1 MHGRS
6 IAHLAGLGWATS
18 MLAALLALG
27 FGGTVFGAS
36 QRADPEVAAAWQ
48 ELQLRLGRDL
58 QVDGDP
64 RQQLVTA
71 MLLSMPQADN
81 ASANKK
87 AATAARLPEAQA
99 IFARVRAG
107 SDDPWVLWVAGTD
120 CRVGALLCD
129 RDAAIDSLLRI
140 EPENAAV

>member
-48 ELQLRLGRDL
+48 ELQLRLGLEKIREVVVEIKDQQNSKECGEAEKKRL
-58 QVDGDP
+58 QEI
-64 RQQLVTA
+64 
-71 MLLSMPQADN
+71 S
-81 ASANKK
+81 
-87 AATAARLPEAQA
+87 
-99 IFARVRAG
+99 
-107 SDDPWVLWVAGTD
+107 
-120 CRVGALLCD
+120 
-129 RDAAIDSLLRI
+129 
-140 EPENAAV
+140 